1 MATRQAVVPVGNNQ
15 MKEVNNL
22 RANLVDSLGTNAN
35 YWFLPTEPSKDM
47 HPGCDGIN
55 WYIRALH

>member
-1 MATRQAVVPVGNNQ
+1 
-15 MKEVNNL
+15 MKEVGNFM
-22 RANLVDSLGTNAN
+22 ANLEDSLGKKS
-35 YWFLPTEPSKDM
+35 YWLFPWEGSSDEM